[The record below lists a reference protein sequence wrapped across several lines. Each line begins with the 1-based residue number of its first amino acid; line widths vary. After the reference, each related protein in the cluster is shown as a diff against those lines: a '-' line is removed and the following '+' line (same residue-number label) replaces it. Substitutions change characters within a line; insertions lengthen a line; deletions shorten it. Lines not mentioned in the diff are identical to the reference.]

1 MTSHQYEILMLRL
14 HYLIYW
20 FSVYYMRFLIQNSFP
35 MRQWHVEHMEK
46 IVVKYVKGL
55 SENASAWEKRQHK
68 RYGKITNTCRS
79 IDYDI
84 KHGVTNE
91 EVLSL
96 LQKVRNHSSFSSLR
110 ENEGSIE
117 RLEEVEKYF
126 VPSSKRKSWQ

>member
-1 MTSHQYEILMLRL
+1 
-14 HYLIYW
+14 
-20 FSVYYMRFLIQNSFP
+20 

-91 EVLSL
+91 EVLSFMDE
-96 LQKVRNHSSFSSLR
+96 VRDGSSFSDLR
-110 ENEGSIE
+110 KVDGSKGRLNEVKQHFMPLRRHPYWGI
-117 RLEEVEKYF
+117 
-126 VPSSKRKSWQ
+126 

>member
-1 MTSHQYEILMLRL
+1 MS
-14 HYLIYW
+14 
-20 FSVYYMRFLIQNSFP
+20 FLIQNSFP

-110 ENEGSIE
+110 EKEGSIE

-126 VPSSKRKSWQ
+126 IPSKSKRW

>member
-1 MTSHQYEILMLRL
+1 
-14 HYLIYW
+14 
-20 FSVYYMRFLIQNSFP
+20 MRFLIQNSFP

-91 EVLSL
+91 EVLLL

-110 ENEGSIE
+110 ENEGFYRKIRGSRKILCTIQKKE
-117 RLEEVEKYF
+117 LVAKY
-126 VPSSKRKSWQ
+126 QL

>member
-1 MTSHQYEILMLRL
+1 MS
-14 HYLIYW
+14 
-20 FSVYYMRFLIQNSFP
+20 FLIQNSFP

-55 SENASAWEKRQHK
+55 SKNASAWEKRQHK

-126 VPSSKRKSWQ
+126 IPSKSKRW